1 MIIECSNLWKIYGPG
16 KAALDQK
23 GRSVEETIEQ
33 ASKTGSYVALADIN
47 IGVRR
52 GETLVIMGLSGS
64 GKSTLLRCLT
74 RLIEPT
80 SGEVRYD
87 GIPITGMARTPLL
100 ALRRQH
106 MSMVFQNFALLPH
119 RTVLGNVELPLEIQ
133 KQDAHTRRAAA
144 LEMIEL
150 VGLKSKE
157 DHYPHE
163 LSGGQQQRVGIARS
177 LCSNP
182 SLWLLDEPFSA
193 LDPLIRREMQDEVL
207 RLQSTLAKAVVFV
220 THDFEE
226 AARLG
231 DRIAILRQGRLV
243 QCGSAEELVSNPVDD
258 YVRAF
263 TAEVDRGRVFK
274 AERFMERGHPDGAD
288 RSLPMSTCLK
298 DISRVFAEGARL
310 VAFSNEKHETVGF
323 MRREKLG
330 EALAAAELEGL
341 HAPHIESRAGMN

>member
-1 MIIECSNLWKIYGPG
+1 MIIDCRNLWKVYGDTNGAFDGVARP
-16 KAALDQK
+16 
-23 GRSVEETIEQ
+23 VEETIAQIEK
-33 ASKTGSYVALADIN
+33 AGSYVALANIN
-47 IGVRR
+47 IGVER
-52 GETLVIMGLSGS
+52 GETLVVMGLSGS

-80 SGEVRYD
+80 SGDVCYEGKPFTD
-87 GIPITGMARTPLL
+87 LARTPLL
-100 ALRRQH
+100 ALRRRH

-133 KQDAHTRRAAA
+133 KQDARTRRAAA
-144 LEMIEL
+144 LEMIDL

-193 LDPLIRREMQDEVL
+193 LDPLIRREMQDEIL
-207 RLQSTLAKAVVFV
+207 RLQSSLSKAVIFV

-226 AARLG
+226 AARIG

-243 QCGSAEELVSNPVDD
+243 QCGTAEDLVSNPADD

-263 TAEVDRGRVFK
+263 TAEVDRSRVFK
-274 AERFMERGHPDGAD
+274 VERFMERGSPAAAD
-288 RSLPMSTCLK
+288 RSLPMTTSLK
-298 DISRVFAEGARL
+298 DVSRAFAEGASVL
-310 VAFSNEKHETVGF
+310 AFCDGKQETVGF
-323 MRREKLG
+323 MRRENLG
-330 EALAAAELEGL
+330 HALAAAEFGGPDGPVVTG
-341 HAPHIESRAGMN
+341 AARG

>member
-1 MIIECSNLWKIYGPG
+1 MSIECRNLWKVYGEARLDLASRPVDDTLQQAT
-16 KAALDQK
+16 KAGAH
-23 GRSVEETIEQ
+23 
-33 ASKTGSYVALADIN
+33 VALADISLS
-47 IGVRR
+47 VRP
-52 GETLVIMGLSGS
+52 GETLVVMGLSGS

-80 SGEVRYD
+80 HGEVLFD
-87 GIPITGMARTPLL
+87 GVPLTGMPRAALL
-100 ALRRQH
+100 DLRKRH

-133 KQDAHTRRAAA
+133 KQDARTRRQKA

-177 LCSNP
+177 LCTNP

-193 LDPLIRREMQDEVL
+193 LDPLIRREMQDEIL
-207 RLQSTLAKAVVFV
+207 RLQATLAKAVVFV

-226 AARLG
+226 AARVG
-231 DRIAILRQGRLV
+231 DRIAILRNGRMV
-243 QCGSAEELVSNPVDD
+243 QCGSAEELVCDPADD

-263 TAEVDRGRVFK
+263 TAEVDRSSILK
-274 AERFMERGHPDGAD
+274 ADRFMERGPVQGAD
-288 RSLPMSTCLK
+288 LILPAHSSLR
-298 DISRVFAEGARL
+298 DVSRVFARGTNVIGFEDDRQQP
-310 VAFSNEKHETVGF
+310 VGF
-323 MRREKLG
+323 MRKENLG
-330 EALAAAELEGL
+330 NALAAAELAGL
-341 HAPHIESRAGMN
+341 H

>member
-1 MIIECSNLWKIYGPG
+1 MIVECRNLWKIYGDTNNAFSDNG
-16 KAALDQK
+16 L
-23 GRSVEETIEQ
+23 SVQEKIELIE
-33 ASKTGSYVALADIN
+33 KVGSYVALADIN
-47 IGVRR
+47 IGVER

-74 RLIEPT
+74 RLIEPST
-80 SGEVRYD
+80 GEVSYEGKPFTD
-87 GIPITGMARTPLL
+87 LARAPLL

-133 KQDAHTRRAAA
+133 GQDARTRRAAA
-144 LEMIEL
+144 LDMIEL

-193 LDPLIRREMQDEVL
+193 LDPLIRREMQDEIL
-207 RLQSTLAKAVVFV
+207 RLQSSLAKAVIFV

-226 AARLG
+226 AARVG

-243 QCGSAEELVSNPVDD
+243 QCGTAEELVTNPVDD

-263 TAEVDRGRVFK
+263 TAEVDRGRVFRV
-274 AERFMERGHPDGAD
+274 ERFMERGSPDHAD
-288 RSLPMSTCLK
+288 RSLPMTTSLK
-298 DISRVFAEGARL
+298 DVSRLFAEGASVL
-310 VAFSNEKHETVGF
+310 AFCDDKQQTVGF

-330 EALAAAELEGL
+330 EALAAAEFGGK
-341 HAPHIESRAGMN
+341 AGSAA